1 MIPETRT
8 GRADAVFARFTRTA
22 GARAC
27 ALAIIAAGALPG
39 CEAPLK
45 LDQVEIASQ
54 QSVRRMDLYQAAAE
68 NRNNVVVVMG
78 YHGLVL
84 TSTDDGANWS
94 RQDLPGWPSL
104 IDVVA
109 CPDGKFAALAVEG
122 QVWTS
127 TDGMAWSANPIETEE
142 AAQALTCDSQNRI
155 WVVGSYSTILVSAD
169 AGRTWEDKSVGEDFI
184 LTSIQFVDDQ
194 NGIILGEF
202 GNIMRSAD
210 GGQTWELGDPMPD
223 EFYPQD
229 ALFKDVNTG
238 WVSGLGGRILHTV
251 DGGATWTVEV
261 TPTLSPIYSLA
272 FVGDTLYAVGG
283 SGVLLR
289 QEGSEWKLVD
299 HGKQILLHLRALLPV
314 AGDRLLVGGAAGA
327 LYVLPVTT
335 LPSVT
340 GAQAEG

>member
-1 MIPETRT
+1 MIPQTLSGRT
-8 GRADAVFARFTRTA
+8 GAFAVRLTRPGAAR
-22 GARAC
+22 GC
-27 ALAIIAAGALPG
+27 ALALLAAVALSG

-45 LDQVEIASQ
+45 LEDVDVARQ

-68 NRNNVVVVMG
+68 NTGNVVVVMG

-84 TSTDDGANWS
+84 TSSDDGANWS
-94 RQDLPGWPSL
+94 RQELPGWPSL

-109 CPDGKFAALAVEG
+109 CPNGMFAALAVEG

-127 TDGMAWSANPIETEE
+127 TDGTAWTPNPIETEE
-142 AAQALTCDSQNRI
+142 AAQALTCDGQNRI
-155 WVVGSYSTILVSAD
+155 WVVGSYSTILVSGD
-169 AGRTWEDKSVGEDFI
+169 AGKTWEDKSVGEDFI

-202 GNIMRSAD
+202 GNIMRSSD
-210 GGQTWELGDPMPD
+210 GGETWELGDPMPE

-238 WVSGLGGRILHTV
+238 WVSGLGGRILRTT
-251 DGGATWTVEV
+251 DGGVTWEIDQ
-261 TPTLSPIYSLA
+261 TPTLAPIYSLA

-289 QEGSEWKLVD
+289 QEAGEWKQVD
-299 HGKQILLHLRALLPV
+299 HGKSILLHLRAMLPV

-335 LPSVT
+335 LPAVS
-340 GAQAEG
+340 GAHAEG